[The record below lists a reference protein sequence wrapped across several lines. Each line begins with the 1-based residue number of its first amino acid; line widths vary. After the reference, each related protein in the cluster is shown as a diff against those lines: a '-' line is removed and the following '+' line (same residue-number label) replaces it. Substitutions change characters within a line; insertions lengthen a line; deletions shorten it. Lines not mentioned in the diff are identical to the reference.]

1 MNWKYF
7 VGSSILVA
15 GALIKFGAPLLAVA
29 LGIAGAAFINWKRQ
43 QRA

>member
-1 MNWKYF
+1 MKWKFF

-15 GALIKFGAPLLAVA
+15 GLLIKIGAPVVAVA

-43 QRA
+43 QV

>member
-15 GALIKFGAPLLAVA
+15 GLLIKSGAPVMAITV
-29 LGIAGAAFINWKRQ
+29 GISGAAFINWKRQ
-43 QRA
+43 RV

>member
-15 GALIKFGAPLLAVA
+15 GLLIKFGAPVVAVA
-29 LGIAGAAFINWKRQ
+29 LGIAGAAFFNWKRQ
-43 QRA
+43 RI

>member
-15 GALIKFGAPLLAVA
+15 GLLIKFGAPVVA
-29 LGIAGAAFINWKRQ
+29 ITVGISGAAFINWKRQ
-43 QRA
+43 RV

>member
-1 MNWKYF
+1 MKWKFF

-15 GALIKFGAPLLAVA
+15 GLLIKFGAPVFAVA

-43 QRA
+43 RV